1 MTAATPGSRGSG
13 SPIALFAYNRPHH
26 LAKCL
31 ASIAANP
38 EAHETPLY
46 LFLDGP
52 RTEEDAPLVALV
64 AEMARSAAESLQGAD
79 RGTGLSRSTGS
90 WIPGQSAGPVR
101 TSPIMRCAWFPSSRM
116 VNNIRADGSGV
127 HIEAVPAIFPSHP
140 ERQTYI
146 ALAFPRVCRP
156 PDRAVIQ
163 DR

>member
-52 RTEEDAPLVALV
+52 RTEEDVPLVALV
-64 AEMARSAAESLQGAD
+64 AEMARSAAESLEVRIVE
-79 RGTGLSRSTGS
+79 RGCNRSTGS

-101 TSPIMRCAWFPSSRM
+101 TSPIMRCAWFPSSQWSTTSART
-116 VNNIRADGSGV
+116 A
-127 HIEAVPAIFPSHP
+127 PAS
-140 ERQTYI
+140 T
-146 ALAFPRVCRP
+146 
-156 PDRAVIQ
+156 
-163 DR
+163 